1 MNKIKALSI
10 MLIFFTAAISLSCAT
25 IGCQS
30 YGDSILSTEQDR
42 DRLPRKSFLKI
53 YRNASFK
60 LCPDPEK
67 PEECI
72 TKTIRTTGSGFL
84 ISNVA
89 QGGFMMTA
97 AHVCDI
103 TDLVKYVKSIDSS
116 VQMTGDTMIVE
127 DVDGNRFESNVL
139 EMDIPADLCVAFV
152 HGIRNPPV
160 EIAYHAPRAGEEAW
174 NLAAPVGFFAANVV
188 PTLHGSYNGQYGRYA
203 SYTVP
208 AVGGSSGSP
217 VFNVAGEVI
226 GMIHSVHTRFQF
238 LTFSPTHKEIW
249 DMASKYLNL

>member
-1 MNKIKALSI
+1 M
-10 MLIFFTAAISLSCAT
+10 FFVAAVSLSCAS

-30 YGDSILSTEQDR
+30 SESMIFSNSQER
-42 DRLPRKSFLKI
+42 EELPRKSFLKI

-72 TKTIRTTGSGFL
+72 TKTVRTTGSGFV
-84 ISNVA
+84 IANVA
-89 QGGFMMTA
+89 EGGFMMTA

-103 TDLVKYVKSIDSS
+103 SDLIQYVKTIDPKIEYTGESI
-116 VQMTGDTMIVE
+116 
-127 DVDGNRFESNVL
+127 VL
-139 EMDIPADLCVAFV
+139 EMDAPADLCVGFV

-160 EIAYHAPRAGEEAW
+160 KIAYNGPRPGDTAW
-174 NLAAPVGFFAANVV
+174 NLAAPVGFFGPHMV
-188 PTLHGSYNGQYGRYA
+188 PTLHGSYNGKYTRYA

-217 VFNVAGEVI
+217 LFNVKGEVI

-238 LTFSPTHKEIW
+238 LTFSPTHKEVW
-249 DMASKYLNL
+249 DMASKYINL